1 MIVNTKQTAHLALVQ
16 FESVLC
22 DPAANTEKACRMIAD
37 AAAKGVDLVVLP
49 ELFSTG
55 YQLNIVGPHI
65 PELAEPVDGPTVRA
79 LQEAARAAGCYV
91 VAGVPLTYELEGVA
105 FNSAVVIDRAGE
117 VMGTY
122 DKQHLWALERFYFR
136 SGSDLP
142 VFDTDFGRVG
152 VLICYDLGFPEVARM
167 LALQGAD
174 ILVCPSAWCAED
186 MDVWDINVPARALE
200 NTVFLAAVNRY
211 GVEDDL
217 VMPGHTKLCN
227 PRGQVVAELEEEAEG
242 VLHVELKVSD
252 IKDWRQKS
260 PYLRDRRPDLYNYV
274 LLP

>member
-1 MIVNTKQTAHLALVQ
+1 MKVNTKQTAHLALVQ

-22 DPAANTEKACRMIAD
+22 DPAANTEKACRMIAE
-37 AAAKGVDLVVLP
+37 AAAKGADLVVLP

-55 YQLNIVGPHI
+55 YQLNSVGPHI

-142 VFDTDFGRVG
+142 MFDTDFGRVG

-217 VMPGHTKLCN
+217 VMPGHTKVCN

-242 VLHVELKVSD
+242 VLHVELDLASVRGF
-252 IKDWRQKS
+252 RQRS
-260 PYLRDRRPDLYNYV
+260 PYLRDRRPDLYDYV

>member
-1 MIVNTKQTAHLALVQ
+1 MTEEKRTAHLALIQ
-16 FESVLC
+16 FESTMC
-22 DPAANTEKACRMIAD
+22 DPAANAEKACRMIVEAG
-37 AAAKGVDLVVLP
+37 AQGADLVVLP

-55 YQLNIVGPHI
+55 YQLNVVGPRV
-65 PELAEPVDGPTVRA
+65 PELAEPIDGPTVTA
-79 LQEAARAAGCYV
+79 LQAAAREAGCYV
-91 VAGVPLTYELEGVA
+91 VAGLALTYELAGVA
-105 FNSAVVIDRAGE
+105 FNSAVVIDREGRLI
-117 VMGTY
+117 GTY

-136 SGSDLP
+136 SGNDTL

-152 VLICYDLGFPEVARM
+152 VLICYDLGFPEVSRM

-186 MDVWDINVPARALE
+186 MDIWDVNAPARALE

-217 VMPGHTKLCN
+217 VMPGHTKVCN
-227 PRGQVVAELEEEAEG
+227 PRGHVIAELEEEAEG
-242 VLHVELKVSD
+242 VLHVELDLDDVTAL
-252 IKDWRQKS
+252 RQRS
-260 PYLRDRRPDLYNYV
+260 PYLRDRRPDLYDLV